1 MTTAPSNILL
11 TIDVEDW
18 FQVENFKPCI
28 PFSTWSSR
36 DLRVERNTHR
46 LLDLFDST
54 TLNPRATFFILGW
67 IAERLPSLIREIHA
81 RGHEVASHGCNHE
94 LLSSLD
100 AQALIKDLNK
110 SKSLLEDIIG
120 SRVYGY
126 RAPSFSIDKEIL
138 GYIRDAGYLY
148 DSSYNSFALHGRYGR
163 LPLSPN
169 GNRSRAPA
177 LAQPVKGLYELPI
190 SNMHLGGRVIPW
202 GGGAYFR
209 LIPERVFRS
218 GMRFILKGQNA
229 YVMYMHPWEIDPDQP
244 RVKEASFTR
253 RFRHYSN
260 LGKTSTRLQHLIS
273 AFSNC
278 NFTSCKDYITENRH
292 AGG

>member
-1 MTTAPSNILL
+1 MTAAPSNILL

-28 PFSTWSSR
+28 PYSTWSSR

-54 TLNPRATFFILGW
+54 ILNPRATFFILGW
-67 IAERLPSLIREIHA
+67 IGERLPSLIREIHA

-148 DSSYNSFALHGRYGR
+148 DSSYNSFSLHGRYGR
-163 LPLSPN
+163 LP
-169 GNRSRAPA
+169 
-177 LAQPVKGLYELPI
+177 I
-190 SNMHLGGRVIPW
+190 S
-202 GGGAYFR
+202 
-209 LIPERVFRS
+209 
-218 GMRFILKGQNA
+218 
-229 YVMYMHPWEIDPDQP
+229 
-244 RVKEASFTR
+244 
-253 RFRHYSN
+253 
-260 LGKTSTRLQHLIS
+260 
-273 AFSNC
+273 
-278 NFTSCKDYITENRH
+278 
-292 AGG
+292 